1 MSSELPPPPVG
12 SIWSQWGEQLNSY
25 LIRVRDKLTFKDT
38 GARATQDGVLLWDNS
53 GEYPV
58 VSINGEWVPLQ
69 TGGSAYDYAY
79 FLCTTDQTQTV
90 INTAK
95 GITYDTRA
103 VGQGIATDGTYPT
116 RIVFSRS
123 GVYQI
128 NFTAELYATSSSTTR
143 FFFWAKI
150 NGTDVPNT
158 TMVSST
164 HNNGQERVASRS
176 AVFTMSAGDY
186 LEAMWAVD
194 TLTGTLNAQAAS
206 GVIPASPAATL
217 TVIEVSN
224 V

>member
-1 MSSELPPPPVG
+1 MSEIPPPPLG
-12 SIWSQWGEQLNSY
+12 TFQQWGEKLNVY
-25 LIRVRDKLTFKDT
+25 LQRVRDKLSFKDSDS
-38 GARATQDGVLLWDNS
+38 RASSNGVLLWDN
-53 GEYPV
+53 GNEYPV

-69 TGGSAYDYAY
+69 TGGSAYDYGY
-79 FLCTTDQTQTV
+79 FLCTTDQTQTT

-128 NFTAELYATSSSTTR
+128 NFTAELYATSSTTTR
-143 FFFWAKI
+143 FFFWARI

-176 AVFTMSAGDY
+176 AVFSVSAGDY

-206 GVIPASPAATL
+206 GVVPASPASTL

>member
-1 MSSELPPPPVG
+1 MSESPPPPHG
-12 SIWSQWGEQLNSY
+12 QMWNQWGERLNDY
-25 LIRVRDKLTFKDT
+25 LRRVKDKLSFKSADS
-38 GARATQDGVLLWDNS
+38 RATQNGVLLWDNS

-128 NFTAELYATSSSTTR
+128 NFTAELYSTTSSTTR
-143 FFFWAKI
+143 FFFWARV

-176 AVFTMSAGDY
+176 AVFSVSAGDY

-194 TLTGTLNAQAAS
+194 TLSGRLDAQAAS
-206 GVIPASPAATL
+206 GVIPASPASTL

>member
-1 MSSELPPPPVG
+1 MSAELPPPPLG
-12 SIWSQWGEQLNSY
+12 GAWNTWAERLNAF
-25 LIRVRDKLTFKDT
+25 LVRARDKLTFKDAN
-38 GARATQDGVLLWDNS
+38 ARATQDGVLLWDAS
-53 GEYPV
+53 GNYPV
-58 VSINGEWVPLQ
+58 VSINNEWVPLQ
-69 TGGSAYDYAY
+69 TGGSQYDYAY
-79 FLCTTDQTQTV
+79 FLCTTDQTQTT

-103 VGQGIATDGTYPT
+103 AGQGIATDGTYPT
-116 RIVFSRS
+116 RIVFSRA

-143 FFFWAKI
+143 FFFWAKV

-176 AVFTMSAGDY
+176 AVFSVSAGDY

-206 GVIPASPAATL
+206 GVIPASPASTL